1 MVLKWVIWRLQTES
15 WPPLKGR
22 KRRRKVLV
30 LRDRKG
36 HIRAVAKTKYEKAKL
51 TEYYHRHF
59 ASQRLEKAV
68 AGARLKEYVRKL
80 KERVRRQG
88 FRFQMSIWGTAHN
101 RKTGERFYRRYE
113 VFKADK
119 WTHDEFAA
127 IHKLLNEHPLK
138 SRAGVL
144 VYHNDKLYGI
154 EGDVLITNDRGK
166 P

>member
-1 MVLKWVIWRLQTES
+1 
-15 WPPLKGR
+15 
-22 KRRRKVLV
+22 V

-36 HIRAVAKTKYEKAKL
+36 HIRAVAKTEYKKKKL
-51 TEYYHRHF
+51 TDYYHRRF
-59 ASQRLEKAV
+59 ASQRLEKAL
-68 AGARLKEYVRKL
+68 AGQRLKEHVRKL

-127 IHKLLNEHPLK
+127 MHKLLNEHPLK
-138 SRAGVL
+138 SRAGIL
-144 VYHNDKLYGI
+144 VFHENNLYGVQGDKLMNFD
-154 EGDVLITNDRGK
+154 GDK